1 MTIKVCTRVAA
12 LAVVA
17 VALLG
22 GCYPK
27 GAEYVE
33 ELDLVYT
40 NYDAQANFQAK
51 HTYAIPD
58 SVVKI
63 TGDVFNDPSGNN
75 KVQFVGT
82 TYATT
87 MLAEINKNMAAYGY
101 TKVDKFA
108 NPDVIVL
115 VSSMVT

>member
-1 MTIKVCTRVAA
+1 MTIKASTRVAA
-12 LAVVA
+12 LAFVA
-17 VALLG
+17 MAVLG

-40 NYDAQANFQAK
+40 NHDTGANFQAR

-82 TYATT
+82 QYATT
-87 MLAEINKNMAAYGY
+87 MLAEINKNMSAYGY
-101 TKVDKFA
+101 QKVDKLA
-108 NPDVIVL
+108 
-115 VSSMVT
+115 